1 MDRPVSAASI
11 NNTTT
16 TNASTHKRT
25 KSAPRIQTGPILSA
39 LFLTNLRL
47 LDLDLLPDWP
57 SITPFTFS
65 NVDARARI
73 KGVEW
78 SLYQLFRLLDPAM
91 TAEKLQPFFPPLEP
105 LQSINLRAALYRC
118 LDALKKNGVL
128 GREAV
133 LRKTMLDECSGDK
146 FWEIC
151 VALSAVVVRKRVVRK
166 KDKMGLGR
174 PVAQTLG
181 AAQGLRKVDR
191 EVLLPLLVAHRVSLS
206 KNLSEKQRLGEEFA
220 QLGNVLQEKEED
232 LGKRKN
238 MLQEHGRH
246 EQVQK
251 QLDHFRPLEDVLRK
265 GWVGDETFEE
275 ALLSGGSAASSD
287 RMLAESTEALFN
299 RDRRSRVSIL
309 GQDDIE
315 ITEDIVSKARGQNSR
330 LKKWQALYDRLQT
343 AKPKLSPAEEARAAG
358 QTTTRFN
365 RHADLTLGDARS
377 QRGSASP
384 TKSSHMRAASACV
397 TGYDNILSAMREDL
411 RLTQNA
417 RRGDNNQTCNDVRH
431 GRSASAFT
439 GAHRPSS
446 LHASQSRSRPHSR
459 SPSLQYSPSQSPAPF
474 RPGMGRRISSRSRSY
489 QQPKVISQRGP
500 IPLKSELF
508 SPLKSARPG
517 NESPNPGFM
526 SRPSSLLPSPR
537 EELDESA
544 ASIDDTLNNANHFG
558 ASCNSDHRRSNPVL
572 SPPREEPDDSV
583 AGFDAAMSGLGIRET
598 SPSDGSE
605 NTPGSGSAHNFAL
618 PTSSA
623 SPVNLDPPKQDP
635 ITHTTNTEFAKPPL
649 PFPLSRQ
656 PSLADRTRSSMAFT
670 SSETTRSP
678 EALPSPTIVNTADHF
693 PLPPS
698 STTATSSP
706 QQAQTRSL
714 ADRTR
719 QSISSFSQPSTPLAR
734 QASTKRPSQHT
745 RSRTS
750 IHQYPNSNSNNNSN
764 TTTPRQNRSSSY
776 SHLTPSRESDEH
788 SEYPNDRSEYLDEEG
803 RSGTGKRIFTPRE
816 QLFEASAE
824 YDSVFKSRPKIALSP
839 VLSPSCLEDEGEEFS
854 MVGALRGL
862 DDDYGDD
869 GGELGMGIGVGME
882 GTPTRR

>member
-1 MDRPVSAASI
+1 MDRPVSAASVH
-11 NNTTT
+11 NANTTT
-16 TNASTHKRT
+16 ASTHKRT
-25 KSAPRIQTGPILSA
+25 KSAPRIQTGPILSS

-78 SLYQLFRLLDPAM
+78 SLYQLFRLLDPAI

-118 LDALKKNGVL
+118 LDGLKKNGVL

-166 KDKMGLGR
+166 KDKMGFGR

-191 EVLLPLLVAHRVSLS
+191 QTLLPLLVAHRVSLS

-232 LGKRKN
+232 LGQRRAT
-238 MLQEHGRH
+238 LQEHGKH

-299 RDRRSRVSIL
+299 RDRTSRVSIL
-309 GQDDIE
+309 GQYDVE

-343 AKPKLSPAEEARAAG
+343 AKPKLSQAEEARAAG
-358 QTTTRFN
+358 QMTTRFN
-365 RHADLTLGDARS
+365 RHADLTLEDARS
-377 QRGSASP
+377 QRGSSSP

-417 RRGDNNQTCNDVRH
+417 RRGDNNQTSNDIRH
-431 GRSASAFT
+431 GRSASAVT

-446 LHASQSRSRPHSR
+446 LHTSQSRSRPHSR

-474 RPGMGRRISSRSRSY
+474 RPGMGGRLSSRSRSY

-500 IPLKSELF
+500 IPLKAELF

-526 SRPSSLLPSPR
+526 SRPSSLLPSPQ

-544 ASIDDTLNNANHFG
+544 ASIDDTINNANHFG
-558 ASCNSDHRRSNPVL
+558 ASWNSEYRRSNPVL
-572 SPPREEPDDSV
+572 SPPREEPEDSV
-583 AGFDAAMSGLGIRET
+583 AGIDAAMSGLGIRET

-605 NTPGSGSAHNFAL
+605 NTPESSSSLNFAL

-623 SPVNLDPPKQDP
+623 SPINLDPPKQDP
-635 ITHTTNTEFAKPPL
+635 TTQATNTEFAKPPL
-649 PFPLSRQ
+649 PFPLTRQ

-670 SSETTRSP
+670 SNDSTRSP
-678 EALPSPTIVNTADHF
+678 EASPSPSTTTDLF

-698 STTATSSP
+698 ASTATSSP
-706 QQAQTRSL
+706 QQVQTRSL

-734 QASTKRPSQHT
+734 QASTKRPAQHT

-750 IHQYPNSNSNNNSN
+750 IHQHPNHSNSNSND
-764 TTTPRQNRSSSY
+764 TTPRQNRSSSY
-776 SHLTPSRESDEH
+776 SHLTPSRESDE
-788 SEYPNDRSEYLDEEG
+788 RSEYGGDEEG
-803 RSGTGKRIFTPRE
+803 MSGNGKRIFTPRE

-839 VLSPSCLEDEGEEFS
+839 VVSPSFVGEDEGEEFS

-862 DDDYGDD
+862 DDDDD
-869 GGELGMGIGVGME
+869 DDVGELGMGME
-882 GTPTRR
+882 STPTRR